1 MRSGKK
7 AASAAAASAGD
18 GANDI
23 TSRVEPWSEAKR
35 HFTKLYGLAEA
46 AYGETNTN
54 PYPGEFIAGENSYD
68 KVARNQINF
77 AQEQMAPDSIQVRRL
92 GAQIV
97 TGYFLDP
104 SRNTT
109 LVNSVNVAVDKA
121 SAALLEDVIPQ
132 VLDVAIQ
139 SGAYSGTGTELMTD
153 RALEGFSREAL
164 RATTGIYYENW
175 TRERSLQ
182 GSGVEMLRAAEMI
195 EFERSK
201 LIQANADLVRQ
212 LEDLDLQN
220 AIAKFE
226 DELKSH
232 WRGQQIHQVL

>member
-1 MRSGKK
+1 MLRRNWLKSQIEEWQESRFSGG
-7 AASAAAASAGD
+7 SSAGD

-68 KVARNQINF
+68 KVARNQVNF
-77 AQEQMAPDSIQVRRL
+77 AQEQMAPDFIQVRRL

-153 RALEGFSREAL
+153 RA
-164 RATTGIYYENW
+164 
-175 TRERSLQ
+175 
-182 GSGVEMLRAAEMI
+182 
-195 EFERSK
+195 
-201 LIQANADLVRQ
+201 
-212 LEDLDLQN
+212 
-220 AIAKFE
+220 
-226 DELKSH
+226 
-232 WRGQQIHQVL
+232 WRGSRGKRCALLPGSIMRIGLESAPIKAPGWRC